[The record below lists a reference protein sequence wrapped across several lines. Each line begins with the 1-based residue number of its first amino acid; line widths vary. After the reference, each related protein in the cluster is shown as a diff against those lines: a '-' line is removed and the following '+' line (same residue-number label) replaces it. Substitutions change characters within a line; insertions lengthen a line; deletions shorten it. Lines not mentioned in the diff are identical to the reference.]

1 MYYIFK
7 DVKLID
13 KVRSYYTA
21 LQYEGSYEQRKDF
34 PNLVVARRESVTGGK
49 DTQIIWVQD
58 KTPDKVD
65 PKWETKILGELGK
78 VAEKLRGSFTFLIYN
93 RENLS
98 QEFLRFVKKLNFNVQ
113 VESNFFDA
121 TFKSELSLKSDTI
134 DACREILTEADKERK
149 IRIKQP
155 YEVLDQA
162 MAIRERR
169 DDIAKDLAA
178 LFAKGS
184 DKSRIVLLLGPAGA
198 GKTSA
203 FNAVFEKTFET
214 FKERRQKREV
224 ACRPLPLIPSH
235 IRRGAG
241 VAFQDVIN
249 SFLETDMAR
258 PIRAEAFNWLVD
270 QGFASLF
277 IDGLDEILA
286 SDSTI
291 FNSFFLER
299 LTNQQSRARIL
310 LCVRDSLINTCND
323 LRTFIEDAG
332 GVIEILRLAPWGKK
346 EREEYKGRFHDGKLR
361 DRFTQITSDKK
372 IDSVAS
378 NAFCCRQ
385 IGDLLEGNG
394 NLNFENTSGLYKTL
408 LEGYVDREFGKNLFS
423 GTQIS
428 RDSVVD
434 YLESLGESFY
444 KNEGKPVLLSE
455 MRDLAALLAQTPDEE
470 ERAVL
475 SLTKLPLFRYSES
488 KDSVNFIHES
498 WGSYLFS
505 SRIAKSISA
514 SVGDQI
520 FASYL
525 NGADFGKSSL
535 LLKMVAENIDAT
547 KIKIFCQEK
556 IDLLNEQGFRNFL
569 RILFASPA
577 IRDVDFKKIDFERKA
592 LEGLEFRGLNLEGV
606 VFDGSDLAGAIFE
619 KCNLSGS
626 SFMGVIFENTLI
638 SKCDLTKSRIGN
650 LDYFSSIRLDGHL
663 FQSSAEAIHRWRIQ
677 SGETPAETKAPKVDP
692 NETQIRR
699 LFAKFVYPNGQYI
712 RDDLDYVGFC
722 AGMRIPGAKPIKEIV
737 DLLIKRGYLLEQI
750 RPRHRIQR
758 PSGDKFTEL
767 TGFVTK
773 NRVSDGIREVIRYL
787 SE

>member
-1 MYYIFK
+1 M
-7 DVKLID
+7 KLID
-13 KVRSYYTA
+13 KVRSYYKA
-21 LQYEGSYEQRKDF
+21 LQYEGSNEQRKDF

-49 DTQIIWVQD
+49 DTQVIWVQE

-65 PKWETKILGELGK
+65 TKWETKILGDLGK
-78 VAEKLRGSFTFLIYN
+78 VAEKLRGSFIFLIYN

-98 QEFLRFVKKLNFNVQ
+98 QEFLRFVKNLNFNIQ

-155 YEVLDQA
+155 YEVLDQT
-162 MAIRERR
+162 MAVRVRK
-169 DDIAKDLAA
+169 DDIAKDLGA

-184 DKSRIVLLLGPAGA
+184 DNPRIVLLLGPAGA

-203 FNAVFEKTFET
+203 FNAVFQKTFET
-214 FKERRQKREV
+214 FKERRQKREE

-235 IRRGAG
+235 IRRGSG
-241 VAFQDVIN
+241 VVFQDVIN
-249 SFLETDMAR
+249 SFLDTDMAR
-258 PIRAEAFNWLVD
+258 PIRTEAFNWLVD

-291 FNSFFLER
+291 FNRFFLER

-332 GVIEILRLAPWGKK
+332 GMIEILRLAPWGNN
-346 EREEYKGRFHDGKLR
+346 EREEYKGRFQDGKLR
-361 DRFTQITSDKK
+361 DRFTKVTSEKR

-385 IGDLLEGNG
+385 IGDLIEGNG

-408 LEGYVDREFGKNLFS
+408 LEGYVEREFGKNLFS
-423 GTQIS
+423 GMQIS

-444 KNEGKPVLLSE
+444 KNQGKPVPLSE

-470 ERAVL
+470 ERAIL

-505 SRIAKSISA
+505 SRIAKSIGA

-577 IRDVDFKKIDFERKA
+577 VRDVDFKKIDFERKA

-606 VFDGSDLAGAIFE
+606 VFDGSELAGAIFD

-626 SFMGVIFENTLI
+626 SFMGVIFENTVI
-638 SKCDLTKSRIGN
+638 SGCDLQGSRIGN
-650 LDYFSSIRLDGHL
+650 LDSFSSLRLANQL
-663 FQSSAEAIHRWRIQ
+663 FQSPPEAVHRWKIE
-677 SGETPAETKAPKVDP
+677 SGETPVETKAPKTDP

-699 LFAKFVYPNGQYI
+699 LFGKFVYINGQYN
-712 RDDLDYVGFC
+712 RNDLDYEGFC
-722 AGMRIPGAKPIKEIV
+722 AGMRIHGARPIKEIV
-737 DLLIKRGYLLEQI
+737 DLLVRRGYLLEKN

-758 PSGDKFTEL
+758 PEGDKLNEL
-767 TGFVTK
+767 VQFVTK
-773 NRVSDGIREVIRYL
+773 NRVSDGLREIVQSL
-787 SE
+787 S

>member
-1 MYYIFK
+1 M
-7 DVKLID
+7 KLID
-13 KVRSYYTA
+13 KVRSYYKA
-21 LQYEGSYEQRKDF
+21 LQYEGSNDQRKDF
-34 PNLVVARRESVTGGK
+34 SNLVVARRESATGGK
-49 DTQIIWVQD
+49 DTQIIWVQE

-65 PKWETKILGELGK
+65 PKWETKILGDLGK
-78 VAEKLRGSFTFLIYN
+78 AAEKLRGTFTFLIYN

-121 TFKSELSLKSDTI
+121 TFKSELSLKSDTM
-134 DACREILTEADKERK
+134 DACKEILTEADNERK

-155 YEVLDQA
+155 YEVLDQT
-162 MAIRERR
+162 MAIRERK

-178 LFAKGS
+178 LFAKGT
-184 DKSRIVLLLGPAGA
+184 DKPRIVLLLGPAGA

-203 FNAVFEKTFET
+203 FNAVFQKTFET
-214 FKERRQKREV
+214 FKDRRQKREE

-235 IRRGAG
+235 IRRGSG
-241 VAFQDVIN
+241 VLFQDVIN

-299 LTNQQSRARIL
+299 LTIQQSRARIL

-332 GVIEILRLAPWGKK
+332 GMIEILRLAPWGKK
-346 EREEYKGRFHDGKLR
+346 EREEYKGRFRDGTLR
-361 DRFTQITSDKK
+361 ERFTQITSDKK

-394 NLNFENTSGLYKTL
+394 KMNFENTSGLYKTL

-423 GTQIS
+423 GMQIN
-428 RDSVVD
+428 RESVVD

-455 MRDLAALLAQTPDEE
+455 MRDLAALLAQTPEE
-470 ERAVL
+470 EDRAIL

-488 KDSVNFIHES
+488 KESVNFIHES

-505 SRIAKSISA
+505 SRIAKSLDA

-525 NGADFGKSSL
+525 NTADFGKSSL
-535 LLKMVAENIDAT
+535 LLKMVAENTNPQKVKA
-547 KIKIFCQEK
+547 FCQGK
-556 IDLLNEQGFRNFL
+556 LDLLSEQGFRNFL

-577 IRDVDFKKIDFERKA
+577 AKLVDFKTIDFERKR
-592 LEGLEFRGLNLEGV
+592 LEGLEFHGLNLEGV

-626 SFMGVIFENTLI
+626 SFMGVVFENTVI
-638 SKCDLTKSRIGN
+638 SECDLRGSRIGN
-650 LDYFSSIRLDGHL
+650 LEYFASLRLSKHL
-663 FQSSAEAIHRWRIQ
+663 YQSSAEAVHRWKVD
-677 SGETPAETKAPKVDP
+677 SGETPAETKGPKTDP

-712 RDDLDYVGFC
+712 RDDLDYGGFC
-722 AGMRIPGAKPIKEIV
+722 AGMRIPGARPIKEIV
-737 DLLIKRGYLLEQI
+737 DLLIRRGFLLEQN

-758 PSGDKFTEL
+758 PVGDKLGEL
-767 TGFVTK
+767 VQFVTK
-773 NRVSDGIREVIRYL
+773 NRLSDGLKEVIRIL